1 MTLLEVNLPQ
11 KRQGERERERN
22 REREREREKKKKKEI
37 HKERKKGRKK
47 ERKKER
53 TNKRKKESEFDA
65 KWYVNCRKE
74 GTTGWISLI
83 GFAHSENVHNSI
95 CLAYAKFDGLSCMAP
110 GYRFWVALL
119 FYSVSC
125 TSLTKNSCNTKAVFK
140 RFDRDSH
147 VSSISHTR
155 QPWKALEAHHI
166 CRSFWAASLA
176 VPSSLK
182 SGHIIGTLQITKE
195 TQQNS

>member
-1 MTLLEVNLPQ
+1 MTLFEEDFPQ
-11 KRQGERERERN
+11 N
-22 REREREREKKKKKEI
+22 DADREREREGRRERERDKE
-37 HKERKKGRKK
+37 KQRKRAI
-47 ERKKER
+47 EL
-53 TNKRKKESEFDA
+53 DA
-65 KWYVNCRKE
+65 KWYGNCRKWS
-74 GTTGWISLI
+74 TTGWFSLI
-83 GFAHSENVHNSI
+83 DFARWVNMRNRF
-95 CLAYAKFDGLSCMAP
+95 CLAYAKLNGLPCMVP
-110 GYRFWVALL
+110 GYRFWGALSL
-119 FYSVSC
+119 YSVSC

-195 TQQNS
+195 TQQNN

>member
-1 MTLLEVNLPQ
+1 MIYG
-11 KRQGERERERN
+11 KQGT
-22 REREREREKKKKKEI
+22 
-37 HKERKKGRKK
+37 KG
-47 ERKKER
+47 
-53 TNKRKKESEFDA
+53 
-65 KWYVNCRKE
+65 C
-74 GTTGWISLI
+74 ISLI
-83 GFAHSENVHNSI
+83 GFACSVNVQNST
-95 CLAYAKFDGLSCMAP
+95 CLVYAKFHGLSRAVP
-110 GYRFWVALL
+110 GYRFWVALSL
-119 FYSVSC
+119 YSVSC

-195 TQQNS
+195 TQQNN